1 MSAENIIRQIDK
13 TLDVLY
19 KVETMMRAE
28 AEMNATKHLA
38 DVVRPVPLAA
48 SVSSLIGDLEAW
60 RQRESSD
67 ESSEP
72 RDAIGTLGKIAR
84 GEFTVKSE

>member
-1 MSAENIIRQIDK
+1 MSEDTIRQIDK

-19 KVETMMRAE
+19 KVERMMQAE
-28 AEMNATKHLA
+28 ADMNATKHLA

-48 SVSSLIGDLEAW
+48 LVSSLIGDLEAW
-60 RQRESSD
+60 RGRE
-67 ESSEP
+67 EP